1 MPNKHKSSKIYG
13 KKVNLLDLSKRIRMI
28 DTICRELEA
37 ETDIRS
43 QLIALKQDIKDEQK
57 LEQWRAYH
65 RKHPV
70 LFDYLSHEDPK
81 VRKNAAL
88 ILGQTEGNQAVKALY
103 EAYEKE
109 QTLFVRSAYLDAM
122 MDLDVTDYGTAFRE
136 QAKRLMASTPAEEEK
151 KHVYAEIHGLQQ
163 LIRKVDGVKR
173 HKFTGYDTQV
183 EVLLTTTPNYQKV
196 TLAQLPRGTAKAVKA
211 GVLVRTKQL
220 RQVIAIR
227 TFRELLFVLQGNHH
241 ISGSPQQIA
250 EEILT
255 TNLVELLDQ
264 LHEGDF
270 PYSFR
275 LDVKGT
281 ISSDKR
287 AQLIHRVAEQLEQ
300 QSGYR
305 LYNAP
310 DDYELEIRL
319 MVGEDESIH
328 PILKLFTIPM
338 RRFSYRKQA
347 VAASIHP
354 ATAALLMQ
362 LAEPYLKEGAQV
374 LDPFCGVGTML
385 IERDMLVPAADMYGT
400 DIFGE
405 AILKARENALAAGR
419 SINYINR
426 DFFDFTHKYLFD
438 EVVTNMPVR
447 GKKTK
452 EQQDQFYS
460 DFFNRIGQF
469 LKPESILVMYT
480 NEMGFVK
487 KQLRLHREFSMVQEY
502 MIRKTDEFYLY
513 IIRKKE

>member
-1 MPNKHKSSKIYG
+1 
-13 KKVNLLDLSKRIRMI
+13 MI
-28 DTICRELEA
+28 DTICRELESG
-37 ETDIRS
+37 TNIRG
-43 QLIALKQDIKDEQK
+43 QLIALKQEIKDEQE
-57 LEQWRAYH
+57 LNQWRAYH
-65 RKHPV
+65 RKYPV
-70 LFDYLSHEDPK
+70 LYDYLSHEDPK
-81 VRKNAAL
+81 VRKNAAV
-88 ILGQTEGNQAVKALY
+88 ILGQTDGNAAVSALY

-122 MDLDVTDYGTAFRE
+122 MNLDVTGYIDAFRE
-136 QAKRLMASTPAEEEK
+136 QAKRLIDTTPAEEEK
-151 KHVYAEIHGLQQ
+151 KHIYAEIHGLLQ
-163 LIRKVDGVKR
+163 LIRKFDGDRR
-173 HKFTGYDTQV
+173 HKFTGYDIPV
-183 EVLLTTTPNYQKV
+183 ELLLTTTPNYQKL

-211 GVLVRTKQL
+211 GVLVRTEQL

-250 EEILT
+250 GEILA
-255 TNLVELLDQ
+255 TNLLELLDRI
-264 LHEGDF
+264 HEGEF

-305 LYNAP
+305 LFNAP
-310 DDYELEIRL
+310 DNYELEIRL
-319 MVGEDESIH
+319 MINEDESIH

-362 LAEPYLKEGAQV
+362 LAKPYLKEGAQV

-385 IERDMLVPAADMYGT
+385 IERDMLVPAGDMYGT

-460 DFFNRIGQF
+460 DFFHRIGQF
-469 LKPESILVMYT
+469 LKPGSIMVLYT

-502 MIRKTDEFYLY
+502 LIRKKDEFYLY
-513 IIRKKE
+513 VIRIG